1 MNSDEFTE
9 YIKNELLNL
18 QITDETVAD
27 YISSIA
33 LEESIEKEEKLEA
46 ITEFLNEATNVS
58 VNNFVNDL
66 MNKSKLV
73 LNFNELEQ
81 EKKKNLELQIAKDF
95 EEKVLKENSDQKL
108 NNNNILIDKEEKK
121 KRELLLAKYAY
132 DLDEL
137 EENSEG
143 EMEIVGKGKKEGDKI
158 QINKNNNKDFVKEI
172 EKLKRV
178 KAKELHEKEVLKNK
192 ELLEK
197 QRLEKEKKKIGTQK
211 REKRRM

>member
-1 MNSDEFTE
+1 
-9 YIKNELLNL
+9 
-18 QITDETVAD
+18 
-27 YISSIA
+27 
-33 LEESIEKEEKLEA
+33 
-46 ITEFLNEATNVS
+46 
-58 VNNFVNDL
+58 
-66 MNKSKLV
+66 
-73 LNFNELEQ
+73 
-81 EKKKNLELQIAKDF
+81 
-95 EEKVLKENSDQKL
+95 
-108 NNNNILIDKEEKK
+108 
-121 KRELLLAKYAY
+121 
-132 DLDEL
+132 EL